1 MRLINEYG
9 PTETVVGSTIH
20 VVGPGDP
27 AMLGRMTTAACAA
40 IHHPTLIAQC
50 GAMNPDMQPEAV
62 VDFAIRAL
70 ANKNPPE
77 QGQRSESAS

>member
-1 MRLINEYG
+1 M
-9 PTETVVGSTIH
+9 
-20 VVGPGDP
+20 
-27 AMLGRMTTAACAA
+27 AMAACAA